1 MALNRVM
8 RSRSSSVDGRGAGE
22 QLRHDGLVVRRRPCR
37 VSHACRV
44 PSPRNPRA
52 ARSQKSSTVWA
63 ASTSSTAA
71 GSTMAMTLRP
81 SSQKLAIDHRETVFT
96 RQPGR
101 RARRPISSAGSA
113 ASMAAIS
120 SG

>member
-1 MALNRVM
+1 M
-8 RSRSSSVDGRGAGE
+8 
-22 QLRHDGLVVRRRPCR
+22 
-37 VSHACRV
+37 SHAWRV

-63 ASTSSTAA
+63 ASTSSVAD
-71 GSTMAMTLRP
+71 GSTMRITLRP
-81 SSQKLAIDHRETVFT
+81 SSQKLAIDQSDTVFT

-101 RARRPISSAGSA
+101 RARRPISSAGSR
-113 ASMAAIS
+113 ASMAAII